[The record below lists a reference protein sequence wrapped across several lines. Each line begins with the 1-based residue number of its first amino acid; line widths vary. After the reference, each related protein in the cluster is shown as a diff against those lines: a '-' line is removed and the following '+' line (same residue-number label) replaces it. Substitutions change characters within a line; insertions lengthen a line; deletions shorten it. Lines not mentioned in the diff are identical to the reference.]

1 MTQPEQEPV
10 ALQYPQKDIDWQQ
23 EQQIKAQASI
33 PPQRTLVGLT
43 YEEQEE
49 IVLSAHSIRDA
60 INKTDW
66 KLKEKNT

>member
-1 MTQPEQEPV
+1 MTEDDDDIQEYKKP
-10 ALQYPQKDIDWQQ
+10 W
-23 EQQIKAQASI
+23 
-33 PPQRTLVGLT
+33 VGLT

-66 KLKEKNT
+66 KLKEKNV